1 MKHKMKKVVKI
12 FLILILFFIILL
24 GIVLMILKNWYKNNL
39 KSVNEEANNKT
50 IELEITSG
58 IGTEG
63 IAELLEE
70 NKVIK
75 SALAFKVYVKLNN
88 ITNLQAGKYRFENGK
103 EDVKQIVLKLSNGE
117 VMDETVKLTFIEGKN
132 IEDYAKVIA
141 ENTNNTEEDVYEL
154 LQDEE
159 YIDSL
164 IEKYWFI
171 TDEIKQEDIYYP
183 LEGYLKPDTYI
194 FEDKD
199 VSVKYIFSYVLN
211 YTDKQL
217 DEYKDE
223 IEKSGLTVHQILT
236 IASIVE
242 LEGSLDEDRAGI
254 AGVFFNRL
262 YSKMSL
268 GSDVTT
274 YYAFHVKMGD
284 SDLTKTQINTYNP
297 YNTRGPNMEGKIP
310 VGAICN
316 PSESSINAVLN
327 PENTDC
333 YYFVADKTGKA
344 YFTKTYA
351 EHQKIIQKL
360 KDEGLWFEYE

>member
-1 MKHKMKKVVKI
+1 MSLISKRKSPEI
-12 FLILILFFIILL
+12 FQ
-24 GIVLMILKNWYKNNL
+24 
-39 KSVNEEANNKT
+39 
-50 IELEITSG
+50 
-58 IGTEG
+58 
-63 IAELLEE
+63 
-70 NKVIK
+70 KVI
-75 SALAFKVYVKLNN
+75 
-88 ITNLQAGKYRFENGK
+88 
-103 EDVKQIVLKLSNGE
+103 
-117 VMDETVKLTFIEGKN
+117 
-132 IEDYAKVIA
+132 
-141 ENTNNTEEDVYEL
+141 DVYEL

-274 YYAFHVKMGD
+274 RYAIKLD
-284 SDLTKTQINTYNP
+284 DKRALKKSEYNSVNA
-297 YNTRGPNMEGKIP
+297 YNTRSSTMAGKLPAGPIGMI
-310 VGAICN
+310 
-316 PSESSINAVLN
+316 SESSILASLN
-327 PENTDC
+327 YPETDYLYFIANINTGQTFF
-333 YYFVADKTGKA
+333 YSNS
-344 YFTKTYA
+344 
-351 EHQKIIQKL
+351 
-360 KDEGLWFEYE
+360 KDFEKKKQELASVNQGY